1 MTMTEDHLTFIASI
15 RFSPAE
21 WDRLNE
27 VAYKER
33 VSVSSLV
40 RTGAAMVLDLLE
52 EAHGKQGSDPAT
64 R

>member
-1 MTMTEDHLTFIASI
+1 MNDEPTLDHIGSI
-15 RFSPAE
+15 RFSSDEWVRLTQVAKAE
-21 WDRLNE
+21 N
-27 VAYKER
+27 

-52 EAHGKQGSDPAT
+52 EAHGEQDTNPTA